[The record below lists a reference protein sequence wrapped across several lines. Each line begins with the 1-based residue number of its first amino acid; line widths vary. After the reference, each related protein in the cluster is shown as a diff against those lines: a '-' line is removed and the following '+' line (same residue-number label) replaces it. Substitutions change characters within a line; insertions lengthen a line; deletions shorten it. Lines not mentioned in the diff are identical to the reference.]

1 MARQLLLRELAEQIM
16 ALSVAFVPE
25 PAPRRQATRARKR
38 VVLSDECWQLLRW
51 QLWFYGRHS
60 GAATD
65 AGSVLR
71 RVPRLKL
78 KPQDAFMDTRAA
90 RAAERL
96 GTSAGSRREAS
107 PNDPN
112 WHIRPRLRDTR
123 RRCCA
128 RSRSTMRKNL
138 RRTTLACP
146 FTPASGPL
154 GLVAW

>member
-1 MARQLLLRELAEQIM
+1 MAPLPSKPSLGVHMRARRMTTDPWPVGDGQAAVAAELAEQIM

-96 GTSAGSRREAS
+96 GTSAGSRREA
-107 PNDPN
+107 
-112 WHIRPRLRDTR
+112 
-123 RRCCA
+123 
-128 RSRSTMRKNL
+128 
-138 RRTTLACP
+138 
-146 FTPASGPL
+146 
-154 GLVAW
+154 